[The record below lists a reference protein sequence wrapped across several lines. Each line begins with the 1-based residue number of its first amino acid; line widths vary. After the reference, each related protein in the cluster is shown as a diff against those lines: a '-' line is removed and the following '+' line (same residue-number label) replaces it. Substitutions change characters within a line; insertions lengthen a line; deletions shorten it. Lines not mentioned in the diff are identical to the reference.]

1 LLEND
6 HEAFLSVVFD
16 DSKKK
21 KNTAKVGS
29 DSGGNSNGGSG
40 YHEGG
45 GNSINGWGAAL
56 SMGSAGDDLRCRGPE
71 LRRVSRE
78 EAVQLQAE
86 AAATFP
92 SSQVNSAAAAA
103 ASAAVNTARAA
114 GVSLDQATLLDGS
127 GGSSGSSVDASRSHG
142 ARFGIVSAFARVLAV
157 AAACA
162 VLREWSVA
170 SHRRRNTGN
179 SSTTRGNGSGDSRG
193 SNATSSDTADSSSS
207 IHQSTGS
214 HKDNQNQSN
223 EDDNDSLR
231 RGRIN
236 DGEIVHAFGASSSFS
251 DLLANVAR
259 ALGFGFG
266 FLSATAKVCAPC
278 DDNETDCRSCLCD
291 MKRRCVLLALC

>member
-1 LLEND
+1 MPSDDPLLEND

-16 DSKKK
+16 DAKKK
-21 KNTAKVGS
+21 KKTTESGS
-29 DSGGNSNGGSG
+29 DSRGSSNSNGGSG
-40 YHEGG
+40 YHGGG
-45 GNSINGWGAAL
+45 GNSIKGWGAAL

-92 SSQVNSAAAAA
+92 SSQVNSAAA
-103 ASAAVNTARAA
+103 SAAVNTARAA
-114 GVSLDQATLLDGS
+114 GMSLDQADLLDGS

-170 SHRRRNTGN
+170 SHRRRNTGH
-179 SSTTRGNGSGDSRG
+179 SSTTRGNGSRG
-193 SNATSSDTADSSSS
+193 CNTTSSDTADSSPNT
-207 IHQSTGS
+207 HQSTGS
-214 HKDNQNQSN
+214 HKGNQNQSG
-223 EDDNDSLR
+223 EDDNDRLR
-231 RGRIN
+231 RGRMN

-291 MKRRCVLLALC
+291 M